1 MLLCGV
7 FCGVKMIK
15 RHPYNKLTSIAVK
28 KLSKPGKYADGNN
41 LYLQIDPSG
50 ARRWILRLT
59 VGHRRRDMGLGSTSI
74 ISLEEARELA
84 RQYRAIAKSGGDPFL
99 ERQKE
104 RGLKVTFSFCA
115 QKVHELNKPIWKNE
129 KFSKQWFSSL
139 ENHVLPKIGQMPISQ
154 ITSSDILNVLSPI
167 WNNKSDTARKLK
179 QRIRLTIKWARA
191 KGYFQ
196 GDDPVELAEQALPK
210 KKRSNNHHKSLPYE
224 QISDLVNKIKES
236 KISLP
241 TKLAIQFTILS
252 ACRTSEVL
260 NASWNEIDMD
270 RMIWTIP
277 AKRMKTDKIHEV
289 PISSGMLYIL
299 QEAREKLGSTDLI
312 FTSNQTGKEL
322 SNNTLRLAVQKRLGV
337 DTTIHGMRSSFK
349 DWASETT
356 NFGNEVSEMAL
367 AHVIPNKTEAAYRRG
382 NLMDKRRH
390 LMQMWS
396 DYLNNNQNKVIN
408 AFPQKGVK
416 FGN

>member
-1 MLLCGV
+1 MWGILWD
-7 FCGVKMIK
+7 KMIK
-15 RHPYNKLTSIAVK
+15 RHPFNKLTAMTVK

-41 LYLQIDPSG
+41 LYLQIDISG

-59 VGHRRRDMGLGSTSI
+59 VGHRRRDMGLGSTMI
-74 ISLEEARELA
+74 VSLEEARQLA
-84 RQYRAIAKSGGDPFL
+84 RLYRGIAKSGGDPFL

-104 RGLKVTFSFCA
+104 RGFKVTFAYCA
-115 QKVHELNKPIWKNE
+115 QRVHELNKPTWKNE
-129 KFSKQWFSSL
+129 KFALQWYSSL
-139 ENHVLPKIGQMPISQ
+139 ENHVLPKIGKLPISQ

-167 WNNKSDTARKLK
+167 WNTRTDTARKLK
-179 QRIRLTIKWARA
+179 QRIRLIIKWARA
-191 KGYFQ
+191 KGFFQ
-196 GDDPVELAEQALPK
+196 GDDPVELAKQTLPR
-210 KKRSNNHHKSLPYE
+210 KKRSDNHHKSLSYKDVPD
-224 QISDLVNKIKES
+224 IIVKIKES

-241 TKLAIQFTILS
+241 TQLAIQFTILS

-260 NASWNEIDMD
+260 RASWDEIDMQNL
-270 RMIWTIP
+270 IWTIP
-277 AKRMKTDKIHEV
+277 AKRMKTGKIHEV
-289 PISSGMLYIL
+289 PISSGMKDILKDAKDKIGSPDYIFSSD
-299 QEAREKLGSTDLI
+299 QS
-312 FTSNQTGKEL
+312 GKEL

-356 NFGNEVSEMAL
+356 NFANEVSEMAL

-396 DYLNNNQNKVIN
+396 DFINNNQSKVIH
-408 AFPQKGVK
+408 AFRQKGDK
-416 FGN
+416 FGK

>member
-1 MLLCGV
+1 MWGILWD
-7 FCGVKMIK
+7 KMIK
-15 RHPYNKLTSIAVK
+15 RHPFNKLTAMTVK

-41 LYLQIDPSG
+41 LYLQIDISG

-59 VGHRRRDMGLGSTSI
+59 VGHRRRDMGLGSTMI
-74 ISLEEARELA
+74 VSLEEARQLA
-84 RQYRAIAKSGGDPFL
+84 RLYRGIAKSGGDPFL

-104 RGLKVTFSFCA
+104 RGLKVTFAYCA
-115 QKVHELNKPIWKNE
+115 QKVHELNKPTWKNE
-129 KFSKQWFSSL
+129 KFALQWYSSL
-139 ENHVLPKIGQMPISQ
+139 ENHVLPKIGELPVSQ
-154 ITSSDILNVLSPI
+154 ITSSDILGVLSPI
-167 WNNKSDTARKLK
+167 WNTRTDTARKLK
-179 QRIRLTIKWARA
+179 QRIRLIIKWARA

-196 GDDPVELAEQALPK
+196 GDDPVELAEQALPR
-210 KKRSNNHHKSLPYE
+210 KKRSDNHHKSLSYKNVP
-224 QISDLVNKIKES
+224 DLIVKIKES

-241 TKLAIQFTILS
+241 TQLAIQFTILS

-260 NASWNEIDMD
+260 RASWDEIDMQNL
-270 RMIWTIP
+270 IWTIP
-277 AKRMKTDKIHEV
+277 AKRMKTGKIHEV
-289 PISSGMLYIL
+289 PISSGMKDILKDAKDKIGSPDYIFSSD
-299 QEAREKLGSTDLI
+299 QS
-312 FTSNQTGKEL
+312 GKEL

-356 NFGNEVSEMAL
+356 NFANEVSEMAL

-396 DYLNNNQNKVIN
+396 DFINNNQSKVIH
-408 AFPQKGVK
+408 AFSQKGDK
-416 FGN
+416 FGK

>member
-1 MLLCGV
+1 MWGV
-7 FCGVKMIK
+7 LWGRMKK
-15 RHPYNKLTSIAVK
+15 RHPYNKLTSITVK

-41 LYLQIDPSG
+41 LYLHIDPSG
-50 ARRWILRLT
+50 ARRWILRMT
-59 VGHRRRDMGLGSTSI
+59 VGHRRRDMGLGSAMI
-74 ISLEEARELA
+74 VSLEEARKLA
-84 RQYRAIAKSGGDPFL
+84 RLYRGIAKSGGDPFA

-104 RGLKVTFSFCA
+104 RGFKVTFTFCA
-115 QKVHELNKPIWKNE
+115 QKVHELNKPTWKNE
-129 KFSKQWFSSL
+129 KFAIQWFSSL
-139 ENHVLPKIGQMPISQ
+139 ENHVLPKIGNIPVSQ
-154 ITSSDILNVLSPI
+154 ITSSDILGVLSPI
-167 WNNKSDTARKLK
+167 WNNRSDTARKLK
-179 QRIRLTIKWARA
+179 QRIRLVIKWARA

-210 KKRSNNHHKSLPYE
+210 KKRSDNHHKSLPY
-224 QISDLVNKIKES
+224 QDIPDLIVKIRKS

-241 TKLAIQFTILS
+241 TQLAIQFTIHS

-260 NASWNEIDMD
+260 RASWDEIDMKTL
-270 RMIWTIP
+270 IWTIP
-277 AKRMKTDKIHEV
+277 ASRMKTDKAHEV
-289 PISSGMLYIL
+289 PISSGMLDIL
-299 QEAREKLGSTDLI
+299 KEAKEKISSPDFI
-312 FTSNQTGKEL
+312 FSSDQSGKEL

-356 NFGNEVSEMAL
+356 NFANEVSEMAL

-390 LMQMWS
+390 LMQLWS
-396 DYLNNNQNKVIN
+396 DYINDNQTKVIH
-408 AFPQKGVK
+408 AFTQRGDK

>member
-1 MLLCGV
+1 MWGILWD
-7 FCGVKMIK
+7 KMIK
-15 RHPYNKLTSIAVK
+15 RHPFNKLTAMTVK

-41 LYLQIDPSG
+41 LYLQIDISG

-59 VGHRRRDMGLGSTSI
+59 VGHRRRDMGLGSTMI
-74 ISLEEARELA
+74 VSLEEARQLA
-84 RQYRAIAKSGGDPFL
+84 RLYRGIAKSGGDPFL

-104 RGLKVTFSFCA
+104 RGFKVTFAYCA
-115 QKVHELNKPIWKNE
+115 QKVHELNKPTWKNE
-129 KFSKQWFSSL
+129 KFALQWYSSL
-139 ENHVLPKIGQMPISQ
+139 ENHVLPKIGKLPISQ

-167 WNNKSDTARKLK
+167 WNTRTDTARKLK
-179 QRIRLTIKWARA
+179 QRIRLIIKWARA

-196 GDDPVELAEQALPK
+196 GDDPVELAEQALPR
-210 KKRSNNHHKSLPYE
+210 KKRSDNHHRSLSYKDVP
-224 QISDLVNKIKES
+224 DLIVKIRKS

-241 TKLAIQFTILS
+241 TQLAIQFTILS

-260 NASWNEIDMD
+260 RASWDEIDMQNL
-270 RMIWTIP
+270 IWTIP
-277 AKRMKTDKIHEV
+277 AKRMKTGKIHEV
-289 PISSGMLYIL
+289 PISSGMKDVLKDAKDKIGSPDYIFSSD
-299 QEAREKLGSTDLI
+299 QS
-312 FTSNQTGKEL
+312 GKEL

-356 NFGNEVSEMAL
+356 NFANEVSEMAL

-390 LMQMWS
+390 LMQIWS
-396 DYLNNNQNKVIN
+396 DFINDNQNKVIH
-408 AFPQKGVK
+408 AFPQKGDK
-416 FGN
+416 FGK

>member
-1 MLLCGV
+1 MWYILWG
-7 FCGVKMIK
+7 KMIK
-15 RHPYNKLTSIAVK
+15 RHPYNKLTAVTVK

-41 LYLQIDPSG
+41 LYLHIDPSG

-59 VGHRRRDMGLGSTSI
+59 VGHRRRDMGLGNTMI
-74 ISLEEARELA
+74 VSLEEARKLA
-84 RQYRAIAKSGGDPFL
+84 RLYRGIAKSGGDPFV

-104 RGLKVTFSFCA
+104 RGFKVTFIFCA
-115 QKVHELNKPIWKNE
+115 QKVHELNRPTWKNE
-129 KFSKQWFSSL
+129 KFALQWYSSL
-139 ENHVLPKIGQMPISQ
+139 ENHVFPKIGNIPVSQ
-154 ITSSDILNVLSPI
+154 ITSSDILGVLSPI

-179 QRIRLTIKWARA
+179 QRIRLVFKWARA

-210 KKRSNNHHKSLPYE
+210 KKRSDNHHKSLPYNE
-224 QISDLVNKIKES
+224 IPDLIVKIKKS

-241 TKLAIQFTILS
+241 TQLAIQFTIQS

-260 NASWNEIDMD
+260 KASWNEIDMNSLT
-270 RMIWTIP
+270 WTIP
-277 AKRMKTDKIHEV
+277 ANRMKTDKVHEV
-289 PISSGMLYIL
+289 PISSGMLDIL
-299 QEAREKLGSTDLI
+299 NEAKEKINSDDLI
-312 FTSNQTGKEL
+312 FSSDQSGNAL
-322 SNNTLRLAVQKRLGV
+322 SNNTLRLAVQKRLGI

-356 NFGNEVSEMAL
+356 NFANEVSEMAL

-396 DYLNNNQNKVIN
+396 DHVNNNQDKIIH
-408 AFPQKGVK
+408 AFPQKGDK
-416 FGN
+416 FGS

>member
-1 MLLCGV
+1 MWGILWD
-7 FCGVKMIK
+7 KMIK
-15 RHPYNKLTSIAVK
+15 RHPFNKLTAMTVK

-41 LYLQIDPSG
+41 LYLQIDISG

-59 VGHRRRDMGLGSTSI
+59 VGHRRRDMGLGSTMI
-74 ISLEEARELA
+74 VSLEEARQLA
-84 RQYRAIAKSGGDPFL
+84 RLYRGIAKSGGDPFL

-104 RGLKVTFSFCA
+104 RGFKVTFAYCA
-115 QKVHELNKPIWKNE
+115 QKVHELNKPTWKNE
-129 KFSKQWFSSL
+129 KFALQWYSSL
-139 ENHVLPKIGQMPISQ
+139 ENHVLPKIGKLPISQ

-167 WNNKSDTARKLK
+167 WNTRTDTARKLK
-179 QRIRLTIKWARA
+179 QRIRLIIKWARA
-191 KGYFQ
+191 KGFFQ
-196 GDDPVELAEQALPK
+196 GDDPVELAEQALPR
-210 KKRSNNHHKSLPYE
+210 KKRSDNHHKSLSYKDVP
-224 QISDLVNKIKES
+224 DLIVKIKES

-241 TKLAIQFTILS
+241 TQLAIQFTILS

-260 NASWNEIDMD
+260 RASWDEIDMQNL
-270 RMIWTIP
+270 IWTIP
-277 AKRMKTDKIHEV
+277 AKRMKTGKIHEV
-289 PISSGMLYIL
+289 PISSGMKDVLKDAKDKI
-299 QEAREKLGSTDLI
+299 GSPYFI
-312 FTSNQTGKEL
+312 FSSDQSGKEL

-356 NFGNEVSEMAL
+356 NFANEVSEMAL

-396 DYLNNNQNKVIN
+396 DFINNNQSKVIH
-408 AFPQKGVK
+408 AFRQKGDK
-416 FGN
+416 FGK

>member
-1 MLLCGV
+1 MWGILWD
-7 FCGVKMIK
+7 KMIK
-15 RHPYNKLTSIAVK
+15 RHPFNKLTAMTVK

-41 LYLQIDPSG
+41 LYLQIDISG

-59 VGHRRRDMGLGSTSI
+59 VGHRRRDMGLGSTMI
-74 ISLEEARELA
+74 VSLEEARQLA
-84 RQYRAIAKSGGDPFL
+84 RLYRGIAKSGGDPFL

-104 RGLKVTFSFCA
+104 RGFKVTFAYCA
-115 QKVHELNKPIWKNE
+115 QKVHELNKPTWKNE
-129 KFSKQWFSSL
+129 KFALQWYSSL
-139 ENHVLPKIGQMPISQ
+139 ENHVLPKIGKLPISQ

-167 WNNKSDTARKLK
+167 WNTRTDTARKLK
-179 QRIRLTIKWARA
+179 QRIRLIIKWARA
-191 KGYFQ
+191 KGFFQ
-196 GDDPVELAEQALPK
+196 GDDPVELAEQALPR
-210 KKRSNNHHKSLPYE
+210 KKRSDNHHKSLSYKDVP
-224 QISDLVNKIKES
+224 DLIVKIKES

-241 TKLAIQFTILS
+241 TQLAIQFTILS

-260 NASWNEIDMD
+260 RASWDEIDMQNL
-270 RMIWTIP
+270 IWTIP
-277 AKRMKTDKIHEV
+277 AKRMKTEKIHEV
-289 PISSGMLYIL
+289 PISSGMKDILKDAKDKIDSPDYIFSSD
-299 QEAREKLGSTDLI
+299 QS
-312 FTSNQTGKEL
+312 GKEL

-356 NFGNEVSEMAL
+356 NFANEVSEMAL

-396 DYLNNNQNKVIN
+396 DFINNNQSKVIH
-408 AFPQKGVK
+408 AFSQKGDK
-416 FGN
+416 FGK

>member
-1 MLLCGV
+1 MWGILWD
-7 FCGVKMIK
+7 KMIK
-15 RHPYNKLTSIAVK
+15 RHPFNKLTAMTVK

-41 LYLQIDPSG
+41 LYLQIDISG

-59 VGHRRRDMGLGSTSI
+59 VGHRRRDMGLGSTMI
-74 ISLEEARELA
+74 VSLEEARQLA
-84 RQYRAIAKSGGDPFL
+84 RLYRGIAKSGGDPFL

-104 RGLKVTFSFCA
+104 RGFKVTFAYCA
-115 QKVHELNKPIWKNE
+115 QKVHELNKPTWKNE
-129 KFSKQWFSSL
+129 KFALQWYSSL
-139 ENHVLPKIGQMPISQ
+139 ENHVLPKIGKLPISQ

-167 WNNKSDTARKLK
+167 WNTRTDTARKLK
-179 QRIRLTIKWARA
+179 QRIRLIIKWARA

-196 GDDPVELAEQALPK
+196 GDDPVELAEQALPR
-210 KKRSNNHHKSLPYE
+210 KKRSDNHHKSLSYKDVP
-224 QISDLVNKIKES
+224 DLIVKIKES

-241 TKLAIQFTILS
+241 TQLAIQFTILS

-260 NASWNEIDMD
+260 RASWDEIDMQNL
-270 RMIWTIP
+270 IWTIP
-277 AKRMKTDKIHEV
+277 AKRMKTGKIHEV
-289 PISSGMLYIL
+289 PISSGMRDILKDAKDKIGSPDYIFSSD
-299 QEAREKLGSTDLI
+299 QS
-312 FTSNQTGKEL
+312 GKEL

-356 NFGNEVSEMAL
+356 NFANEVSEMAL

-396 DYLNNNQNKVIN
+396 DFINNNQSKVIH
-408 AFPQKGVK
+408 AFRQKGDK
-416 FGN
+416 FEK

>member
-1 MLLCGV
+1 MWGILWD
-7 FCGVKMIK
+7 KMIK
-15 RHPYNKLTSIAVK
+15 RHPFNKLTAMTVK

-41 LYLQIDPSG
+41 LYLQIDISG

-59 VGHRRRDMGLGSTSI
+59 VGHRRRDMGLGSTMI
-74 ISLEEARELA
+74 VSLEEARQLA
-84 RQYRAIAKSGGDPFL
+84 RLYRGIAKSGGDPFL

-104 RGLKVTFSFCA
+104 RGFKVTFAYCA
-115 QKVHELNKPIWKNE
+115 QKVHELNKPTWKNE
-129 KFSKQWFSSL
+129 KFALQWYSSL
-139 ENHVLPKIGQMPISQ
+139 ENHVLPKIGELPVSQ
-154 ITSSDILNVLSPI
+154 ITSSDILGVLSPI
-167 WNNKSDTARKLK
+167 WNTRTDTARKLK
-179 QRIRLTIKWARA
+179 QRIRLIIKWARA

-196 GDDPVELAEQALPK
+196 GEDPVELAEQALPR
-210 KKRSNNHHKSLPYE
+210 KKRSDNHHKSLSYKDVP
-224 QISDLVNKIKES
+224 DLIVKIKES

-241 TKLAIQFTILS
+241 TQLAIQFTILS

-260 NASWNEIDMD
+260 RASWDEIDMQNL
-270 RMIWTIP
+270 IWTIP
-277 AKRMKTDKIHEV
+277 AKRMKTGKIHEV
-289 PISSGMLYIL
+289 PISSGMKDILKDAKDKIGSPDYIFSSD
-299 QEAREKLGSTDLI
+299 QS
-312 FTSNQTGKEL
+312 GKEL

-356 NFGNEVSEMAL
+356 NFANEVSEMAL

-396 DYLNNNQNKVIN
+396 DFINNNQSKVIH
-408 AFPQKGVK
+408 AFSQKGDK
-416 FGN
+416 FGK